1 MTEQKSIMAVVYV
14 IQVMARHG
22 VGSQGWRTVRRPSGE
37 PYCFQTH
44 TAALTALRK
53 HFSALREERDVRVHA
68 ITPEPG
74 SSISLAVP
82 STPVV
87 SSAPQRPC
95 QSREPCP

>member
-1 MTEQKSIMAVVYV
+1 MAVVYV

-53 HFSALREERDVRVHA
+53 HFSALREERDVRVHTIA
-68 ITPEPG
+68 DEPG
-74 SSISLAVP
+74 GPISLVTPTA
-82 STPVV
+82 PVV
-87 SSAPQRPC
+87 SSASQHQC
-95 QSREPCP
+95 QSGEPCP

>member
-1 MTEQKSIMAVVYV
+1 MAVVYV

-22 VGSQGWRTVRRPSGE
+22 VGSQGWRTVRRSSGE

-44 TAALTALRK
+44 DAALTALRK

-68 ITPEPG
+68 IALEPE
-74 SSISLAVP
+74 SSLSLAAP
-82 STPVV
+82 PAPVA
-87 SSAPQRPC
+87 SSAAQRPC

>member
-1 MTEQKSIMAVVYV
+1 MAVVYV

-22 VGSQGWRTVRRPSGE
+22 VGSQGWRTVRRSSGE

-44 TAALTALRK
+44 AAALTALRK
-53 HFSALREERDVRVHA
+53 HFSALREEHDVRVQA
-68 ITPEPG
+68 IAAAPG
-74 SSISLAVP
+74 SSISLAASP
-82 STPVV
+82 DPVA